1 MKSNMDL
8 DKPSIFKYLVSNDT
22 DAQWGLTVTTV
33 GFHHITPDQEY
44 PPQKHPEEYGFDY
57 SKGRILNEYQLIYIT
72 RGKGTFKSKTV
83 PQTKIKEGSLFLI
96 APGEWH
102 TYKPEKDTGCDEYWV
117 GFNGKI
123 IDELVHNGF
132 FQNTSEIF
140 YMGINEELVSLY
152 SKIIEVASEENT
164 CFQQL
169 MGGMVYHILSMLY
182 YNQKKQQFGDKEIVN
197 RVNKAK
203 IIMHENIYNN
213 ITPEDIVQ
221 RLNLSYSW
229 FRRAFKE
236 YTGFSPA
243 KYMNELKLQKA
254 KTLLTN
260 TSKSV
265 KEISI
270 SLSFDNVEYFSTFFK
285 KMTGKTP
292 VEYRIYSTKFH
303 KTKD

>member
-1 MKSNMDL
+1 MKDSSHS
-8 DKPSIFKYLVSNDT
+8 KASVFKYLVSNEN
-22 DAQWGLTVTTV
+22 DALWGITVTTV
-33 GFHHITPDQEY
+33 GSHHIGSAQHY
-44 PPQKHPEEYGFDY
+44 PPEKHPQEYGFDY
-57 SKGRILNEYQLIYIT
+57 TKGRILNEYQLVYIT
-72 RGKGTFKSKTV
+72 RGTGIFKSGTI
-83 PQTKIKEGSLFLI
+83 PQIRIKEGNLFLI

-102 TYKPEKDTGCDEYWV
+102 TYKPDTDTGWDEYWV
-117 GFNGKI
+117 GFNGSIMK
-123 IDELVHNGF
+123 DLVENGF
-132 FQNTSEIF
+132 FSNSSIIY

-152 SKIIEVASEENT
+152 TKIMETASEENT

-169 MGGMVYHILSMLY
+169 MGGMVFNILSILY
-182 YNQKKQQFGDKEIVN
+182 YNQKNQQFSDKEIVN
-197 RVNKAK
+197 RVNKDK
-203 IIMHENIYNN
+203 IIMQENIYNN
-213 ITPEDIVQ
+213 IAPEDISK

-254 KTLLTN
+254 KVLLTN

-303 KTKD
+303 NK